1 MKKYLKIL
9 AVALLA
15 AFAASC
21 VKTNDDVLYSIK
33 VEPTADQFAGSP
45 SSDAKKTYNDIK
57 SKLNDFEKSYNQ
69 TWTEKVSDKD
79 FSAADRNAKAAYDK
93 ALAAFQDLESSA
105 KTAVAALPTDG
116 VHDSFLISRTIKLS
130 RFDGESSGST
140 IAEYTMTLTFN
151 R

>member
-21 VKTNDDVLYSIK
+21 VKTSDDALYSIK

-45 SSDAKKTYNDIK
+45 SSNAKKTYNDIK
-57 SKLNDFEKSYNQ
+57 NKLSDFEKTYDQ

-93 ALAAFQDLESSA
+93 ALAAFKELESSA
-105 KTAVAALPTDG
+105 KTDIAALPTEG
-116 VHDSFLISRTIKLS
+116 VHDSFLITRTLQLS
-130 RFDGESSGST
+130 RFDGESSSNT
-140 IAEYTMTLTFN
+140 IAEYSMTLSFN